1 MSELVFISPVEKKDP
16 SRPTW
21 RGIPRVSFTRPAVA
35 KEIDPVTPDV
45 APAAPRQTRASLAV
59 GSVAIIL
66 DGEFAGRRAVVVAD
80 GGAGIVKV
88 AGPSLPVTEID
99 QDYLI
104 GTSVKVELGSFE
116 EKNAVNTV
124 TAAAAKI
131 PELTEY
137 LNATFSLKPGDRP
150 HLMKF

>member
-1 MSELVFISPVEKKDP
+1 MSELVFISPVEKRDP

-21 RGIPRVSFTRPAVA
+21 RGIPRLSFSRPAVA
-35 KEIDPVTPDV
+35 KEIDPVQAVVPE
-45 APAAPRQTRASLAV
+45 PAPRQTRDSLVV

-66 DGEFAGRRAVVVAD
+66 DGEYSGKRAVVVAD
-80 GGAGIVKV
+80 SGAGVVKV
-88 AGPSLPVTEID
+88 AGPAVPVTEFD

-104 GTSVKVELGSFE
+104 GTSTKIQLGTFD
-116 EKNAVNTV
+116 EKNAASAVIS
-124 TAAAAKI
+124 AAEKI

-137 LNATFSLKPGDRP
+137 LNSTFSLKAGDRP